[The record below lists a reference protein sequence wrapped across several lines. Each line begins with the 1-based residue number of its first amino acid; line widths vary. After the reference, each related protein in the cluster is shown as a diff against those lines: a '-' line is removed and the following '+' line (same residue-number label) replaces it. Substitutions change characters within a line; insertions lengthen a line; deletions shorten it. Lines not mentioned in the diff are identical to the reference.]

1 MNILIGTVL
10 LSGLSIWFYF
20 KLGPNRRP
28 DAFAATYDTLC
39 FTLPRI
45 VVALVGAGLFA
56 ELLPADRVEALFGH
70 QGGLRAIALATA
82 LGPLT
87 PGGAF
92 VSFAIGAAALK
103 AGASVPAVLAYVTS
117 WGLFS
122 LTKILTYELPMMGAR
137 ALWIR
142 VALSIPVPFVV
153 GVGATALG

>member
-1 MNILIGTVL
+1 MNILIGTIL
-10 LSGLSIWFYF
+10 LAGLAIWFY
-20 KLGPNRRP
+20 RRLAP
-28 DAFAATYDTLC
+28 DQRPPAFDAAFATLA

-45 VVALVGAGLFA
+45 VVALIGAGLFA

-70 QGGLRAIALATA
+70 DGGWRGILLAAA
-82 LGPLT
+82 LGPPT

-122 LTKILTYELPMMGAR
+122 VTKMMTYELPLMGQR
-137 ALWIR
+137 PMWLR
-142 VALSIPVPFVV
+142 VAYSWPFPLI
-153 GVGATALG
+153 VGAAAALLV